1 MPSFQVGAACYP
13 TQIQAAQVVASSQV
27 GSIVQ
32 QGGSAH
38 VVELMSVNPTS
49 ITYGLRPVS
58 GGPLVEVVSA
68 FQAQPC
74 GLLQASEGLA
84 LGWMVGGVW
93 IVVYGLMFIARTVFH
108 VGDGGNDGNT

>member
-1 MPSFQVGAACYP
+1 MPSYQVGAVCYP
-13 TQIQAAQVVASSQV
+13 TQLQAAQTVASSQIGNV
-27 GSIVQ
+27 VQ

-38 VVELMSVNPTS
+38 VVEIRSINPTA

-58 GGPLVEVVSA
+58 GGPLIEVVST
-68 FQAQPC
+68 FEAQPC
-74 GLLQASEGLA
+74 GLLQASDGLA